1 MADSVRNY
9 QQLAQDVIRL
19 VGGKENIVS
28 AERCATRLRLVLNEK
43 PAGAEEEVK
52 KLPGVITVVEK
63 GGQFQIVIGP
73 HVGDVFAVVSQ
84 QLNLDE
90 IRKDFDTVTPLVVTN
105 SDDFASVQPEMT
117 SGSVEVGQLLLRL
130 ER

>member
-52 KLPGVITVVEK
+52 KTARRHYRGGKRRTVSDRNRPPCRGCVCRGVAAIK
-63 GGQFQIVIGP
+63 FG
-73 HVGDVFAVVSQ
+73 
-84 QLNLDE
+84 
-90 IRKDFDTVTPLVVTN
+90 
-105 SDDFASVQPEMT
+105 
-117 SGSVEVGQLLLRL
+117 
-130 ER
+130 